1 MLCVADQFPRS
12 KMKFTVHRTYDSV
25 PPSDTQED
33 SIEKEGSSQNP
44 STQSPDDSLGM
55 YDTDM
60 PDGSSIARRG
70 RLYAQRQTRRLVFKD
85 GEVNIALGHIR
96 ERHRRYIGD
105 IFTTM
110 LDIRW
115 RYVIIAFTLA
125 FVVSWLVFALFWW
138 IIMISHGDN
147 KHKDDANWQACVANV
162 YDFVTALLYSI
173 ETQHTIGYGF
183 RMMESKCPEAILLLM
198 IQSCLGVFIQSLM
211 TGIIFA
217 KLARPKRRADTMMF
231 SKQAVI
237 CQRDGDYCLL
247 FRVAD
252 MRRTSYIV
260 NTTIRAVLVQNRI
273 TKEGELLPLGQVPLE
288 VQAENAVDYY
298 IFVPWPTTIIHKI
311 NDASPFYDLS
321 AEQLLTSRF
330 EIIVYLEGTVESTG
344 MTAQVRT
351 SYLPSECLW
360 GHRMAP
366 LVTYQKDDGQYRVDF
381 TQFHATIPC
390 DMPECSAREFAEN
403 GESTEGSP
411 PPSLSHH
418 LSFANNLPG
427 LANMKKI
434 HRYRHDQADSCD
446 VDVHGFTIGPERAT
460 ASEIRK
466 YSKGR
471 VNKGLKRGR
480 FHRTSA
486 RRLFGRLNG
495 LLRTTSLDDVQ
506 MRSKTKKHSKV
517 GLAETPT

>member
-1 MLCVADQFPRS
+1 MV
-12 KMKFTVHRTYDSV
+12 
-25 PPSDTQED
+25 
-33 SIEKEGSSQNP
+33 
-44 STQSPDDSLGM
+44 
-55 YDTDM
+55 
-60 PDGSSIARRG
+60 
-70 RLYAQRQTRRLVFKD
+70 
-85 GEVNIALGHIR
+85 
-96 ERHRRYIGD
+96 
-105 IFTTM
+105 
-110 LDIRW
+110 
-115 RYVIIAFTLA
+115 
-125 FVVSWLVFALFWW
+125 
-138 IIMISHGDN
+138 SHGDD
-147 KHKDDANWQACVANV
+147 KHRDDKTWTACMANV
-162 YDFVTALLYSI
+162 YDFSTALLFSI

-183 RMMESKCPEAILLLM
+183 RMMEAKCPEAILLLM

-252 MRRTSYIV
+252 MRRSSYIV

-298 IFVPWPTTIIHKI
+298 IFLPWPTTIIHKI
-311 NDASPFYDLS
+311 NSDSPLYDLS
-321 AEQLLTSRF
+321 AEQLVTARF

-360 GHRMAP
+360 GHRLAP

-390 DMPECSAREFAEN
+390 DMPECSAREVAEN
-403 GESTEGSP
+403 GSEAGTP
-411 PPSLSHH
+411 PPSFSHH
-418 LSFANNLPG
+418 LSYASNLPG
-427 LANMKKI
+427 LTNLNAARGYQNNSEP
-434 HRYRHDQADSCD
+434 DGNA
-446 VDVHGFTIGPERAT
+446 VDTHGFTIGPERANS
-460 ASEIRK
+460 SEIKK

-471 VNKGLKRGR
+471 INKGLRRGR
-480 FHRTSA
+480 LRRPGSA
-486 RRLFGRLNG
+486 KWLFGRLNG
-495 LLRTTSLDDVQ
+495 LLKTSSLDDIQ
-506 MRSKTKKHSKV
+506 MRSSDCKKDKNEMV
-517 GLAETPT
+517 GETAA